1 MERRYKKR
9 RMIDKPNQYPPSG
22 RPERHFRDA
31 LYASLLHLRPK
42 YCLEIGTHIGQSTLV
57 FQEYFNKHQPD
68 GIVIT
73 VDITKL
79 VNITSPNVKQLIVY
93 PHVSNSSD
101 HHEVDENLLTHE
113 VDSVTENTEI
123 IKEAIRNLSEVKFD
137 FCFLDGDHQLQS
149 VLNDF
154 EISRNVLSGDQYILL
169 DDTEEDHHD
178 SKTVYNRIVA
188 EQSHNTY
195 DFSKEWGCYCGCA
208 LIWNKK
214 TPPSN

>member
-1 MERRYKKR
+1 
-9 RMIDKPNQYPPSG
+9 MIGKPNQYPPSG
-22 RPERHFRDA
+22 KPERHFRDA

-42 YCLEIGTHIGQSTLV
+42 CCLEIGTHIGQSTLI

-68 GIVIT
+68 GIVVT
-73 VDITKL
+73 VDITRL
-79 VNITSPNVKQLIVY
+79 VELTFPNAKQLIVY
-93 PHVSNSSD
+93 PHVSNSGD
-101 HHEVDENLLTHE
+101 HHKVDEHLLTHK
-113 VDSVTENTEI
+113 VDSVAKNTKI
-123 IKEAIRNLSEVKFD
+123 IKEAIRNLSYTKFD

-154 EISRNVLSGDQYILL
+154 EISRNVLGGDQYILL
-169 DDTEEDHHD
+169 DDTEENHHD
-178 SKTVYNRIVA
+178 SKTVYEQMVA